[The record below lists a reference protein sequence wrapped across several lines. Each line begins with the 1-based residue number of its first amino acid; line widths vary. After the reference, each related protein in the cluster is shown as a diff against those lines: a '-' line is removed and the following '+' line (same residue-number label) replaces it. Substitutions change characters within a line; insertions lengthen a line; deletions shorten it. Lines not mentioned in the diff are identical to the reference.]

1 MKSKEEESTA
11 PGQLAIRKRST
22 VPGVMITQFVKEIP
36 HGKSHPDFLRKPIAL
51 TIQEGK
57 LAVFKAI
64 VTGDPTPTVRWTRN
78 NGEVSN
84 AEKYVI
90 VYEPVTGEHQ
100 LQMPNVTVDQAG
112 TYKCLAENKFG
123 CAIVTATLNVIEIG
137 FKKSKELQES
147 RTAQREQPADFKK
160 VLKTRANR
168 AKEERKDGEV
178 DERFWELLLSADK
191 KDYERICA
199 EYGVTDFRW
208 MLKKLN
214 EKKREIEEQQAK
226 YIEYLSNLKHID
238 IKTPGCAQ
246 FEFEMDLR
254 DPNAKIFLYK
264 DGELVEFSSDTS
276 QKHSLRQIGRRFIFT
291 VDGLSPD
298 DAGLYQVDVEGVNIF
313 STNLKIPNVDFLVKI
328 TEVKAI
334 EREDAVFECVL
345 SAPLPKITW
354 MGKNVSL
361 VQGQKYDIIVS
372 EDMLVHRLVV
382 KDCMLV
388 DKGIYAAVVGI
399 KSCNAWLL
407 VEADN
412 DSDKHGKKAARK
424 TTQAGGSG
432 TDLSKIATEQQA
444 KLQKEREERKAML
457 KQNQAYQPA
466 QASHNDVE
474 PPVELS
480 VKPLLNPLAQPAA
493 ELIPQT
499 SQNTKDKP
507 KTKSNN
513 QPKSVSKSMTV
524 EPKLDKSEMEE
535 VPLTSGNK
543 CDGAGKAVKCEQQSE
558 LIGEEEGK
566 DSKKTGL
573 LIPDTVI
580 EVKEVSLKAG
590 KRCDGSGQAVECEQ
604 NSEQF
609 GEVQGKDR
617 DRTGPLIPDIVTE
630 MEEVPLKVGKRS
642 DGLGQ
647 GVECK
652 QHSEIIGKEQSEDKD
667 RTGLLFPDTV
677 TDKASSQSSSCADQG
692 VYFTSG
698 LQDVKAIVGHSVQLV
713 CKINKANCDG
723 VWYKDGKEIKS
734 TDDLMTIKDGVLHKL
749 VINNCTE
756 VDNGKYRFEAAGR
769 KTEAMLTVEDPPRIN
784 QDDMSKFSQP
794 VIIKVGQNAAFKL
807 SFMGREPI
815 KVQWYHEG
823 EELLDDINVK
833 IEKSFSNSC
842 LLLTKC
848 QRKDTGEIKLKLKN
862 DFGITE
868 AFSKLIVLGKPTNPL
883 GPVEV
888 IEASSSCVEFKWR
901 PPKDDGGSPVIH
913 YNLERQQIGR
923 NTWKKIGNTGDEA
936 HYKDMDVEHGRKYCY
951 RIRALTAEGTSDVF
965 ETEDIQAGTK
975 AFPGPPSTP
984 KIVSAFK
991 DCINLSWSPP
1001 TKTGGTS
1008 IVGYNLEKRKNGSN
1022 LWNQVNPIGEE
1033 IKAKQYAVTD
1043 VVEGIE
1049 YEFRVIAINFSG
1061 AGEPSSPSDFVIA
1074 RDPKKPPGK
1083 VIDLKVSDSTYSS
1096 LSLSW
1101 TKPKE
1106 EEGVKDEA
1114 KGYFVELR
1122 PAENTEWT
1130 RCNSHAIITTSYTI
1144 LGLKSMAMYWV
1155 RVVAT
1160 NEGGEGEPQD
1170 LDNYII
1176 AMPPPVKPKFTDRK
1190 MKSFMV
1196 VRAGH
1201 SVRVNINFEASPM
1214 PTVNWLKDGMP
1225 LCKHVTVSNTEGT
1238 SKLLIP
1244 SAERSDTGVYS
1255 IIVKNM
1261 VGQETFSIEIRVTDD
1276 PKSPGPVELEE
1287 NVSGTLTVCWSPS
1300 PDEKRDDRL
1309 HYMVAKRDSVKQT
1322 WHTVADQVFNH
1333 SFTVANIMP
1342 GREYNFRVYAKNDI
1356 GISEPSESPTW
1367 GRVRK
1372 KERFTVRVPEPKALN
1387 FESPPTF
1394 TVPMKTHTCQ
1404 EKYECYMSCAVRGNP
1419 TPYVTW
1425 YHNNISLNA
1434 DANYYI
1440 TNTCGV
1446 CSLLILRV
1454 GPKDSGEYKVVAE
1467 NSLGRAECIT
1477 QLKIKE

>member
-1 MKSKEEESTA
+1 MKFPKSKEEEPTA
-11 PGQLAIRKRST
+11 PGQLAIRKRSR
-22 VPGVMITQFVKEIP
+22 VPGVMITQFVEEVP
-36 HGKSHPDFLRKPIAL
+36 QGKSHPDFSRKPIAL

-57 LAVFKAI
+57 FAVFKAV

-78 NGEVSN
+78 NGEISDKEN
-84 AEKYVI
+84 YIA
-90 VYEPVTGEHQ
+90 VYESVTGEHQ
-100 LQMPNVTVDQAG
+100 LQMPNVAVDQAD
-112 TYKCLAENKFG
+112 TYKCLAENEFG
-123 CAIVTATLNVIEIG
+123 RAIVTATLNIIEVG

-147 RTAQREQPADFKK
+147 RTAQRELPADFKK
-160 VLKTRANR
+160 SLRTRAHR
-168 AKEERKDGEV
+168 PKEERKDGEV

-191 KDYERICA
+191 KDYECICA

-214 EKKREIEEQQAK
+214 EKKREIEEQQAQ
-226 YIEYLSNLKHID
+226 YIEYLSNLRHIE

-254 DPNAKIFLYK
+254 DPSSKIFLYK
-264 DGELVEFSSDTS
+264 DGELVEFTPDTS
-276 QKHSLRQIGRRFIFT
+276 EKHSLRQIGRRFIFT
-291 VDGLSPD
+291 VSGLSPD

-313 STNLKIPNVDFLVKI
+313 STDLKIPNVDFLVKI
-328 TEVKAI
+328 TEVTAT

-354 MGKNVSL
+354 MGKSVAL
-361 VQGQKYDIIVS
+361 VQGEKYDITVS
-372 EDMLVHRLVV
+372 EDMLIHRLVV

-388 DKGIYAAVVGI
+388 DKGIYAAVAGI

-412 DSDKHGKKAARK
+412 DSDKRGKKAARK
-424 TTQAGGSG
+424 TTQAGGSR
-432 TDLSKIATEQQA
+432 TDLAKIAAEQQA

-457 KQNQAYQPA
+457 KQHQVDQAAETPDNEA
-466 QASHNDVE
+466 ES
-474 PPVELS
+474 PVELS
-480 VKPLLNPLAQPAA
+480 VEDLLNPLAQSPA
-493 ELIPQT
+493 ELILQT
-499 SQNTKDKP
+499 SQNPKDKP
-507 KTKSNN
+507 KTK
-513 QPKSVSKSMTV
+513 PKAKPTSVSESMIE
-524 EPKLDKSEMEE
+524 EPKEEESEGEE
-535 VPLTSGNK
+535 VLQKTENK
-543 CDGAGKAVKCEQQSE
+543 
-558 LIGEEEGK
+558 
-566 DSKKTGL
+566 
-573 LIPDTVI
+573 
-580 EVKEVSLKAG
+580 
-590 KRCDGSGQAVECEQ
+590 RDGSGQAVECEQ
-604 NSEQF
+604 HSEQISEEK
-609 GEVQGKDR
+609 GEEKNKRV
-617 DRTGPLIPDIVTE
+617 RTGPLIPD
-630 MEEVPLKVGKRS
+630 
-642 DGLGQ
+642 
-647 GVECK
+647 
-652 QHSEIIGKEQSEDKD
+652 
-667 RTGLLFPDTV
+667 TV
-677 TDKASSQSSSCADQG
+677 IAQG

-698 LQDVKAIVGHSVQLV
+698 LQDVKAIVGHSAEMV
-713 CKINKANCDG
+713 CKISDANYDG
-723 VWYKDGKEIKS
+723 VWYKDGKQIKS
-734 TDDLMTIKDGVLHKL
+734 TDDLMIIKDGAVHKL

-756 VDNGKYRFEAAGR
+756 DDNGKYRFEADGR
-769 KTEAMLTVEDPPRIN
+769 KTEALLIVEDPPRMN
-784 QDDMSKFSQP
+784 QDDLTKFSQP
-794 VIIKVGQNAAFKL
+794 VIIKVGQNATFKL
-807 SFMGREPI
+807 SFVGREPI

-833 IEKSFSNSC
+833 IEKSSSHSC

-848 QRKDTGEIKLKLKN
+848 QRKDTGEIKFKLKN
-862 DFGITE
+862 EFGTTE
-868 AFSKLIVLGKPTNPL
+868 AFSKLIVLDKPTNPL
-883 GPVEV
+883 GPAEV

-923 NTWKKIGNTGDEA
+923 NTWKKIGNTSPEA
-936 HYKDMDVEHGRKYCY
+936 HYKDTDVDHGRRYCY
-951 RIRALTAEGTSDVF
+951 RIRAITAEGTSDVF
-965 ETEDIQAGTK
+965 ETDDIQAGTK
-975 AFPGPPSTP
+975 AYPGPPSTP
-984 KIVSAFK
+984 KVVSAFK
-991 DCINLSWSPP
+991 DCINLSWAPP
-1001 TKTGGTS
+1001 TKTGGTN
-1008 IVGYNLEKRKNGSN
+1008 IVGYNLEKRKKGSN
-1022 LWNQVNPIGEE
+1022 LWNQVNPLEE
-1033 IKAKQYAVTD
+1033 PIKAKQYGVKD

-1106 EEGVKDEA
+1106 QEGVQDEA

-1160 NEGGEGEPQD
+1160 NEGGDGEPQD
-1170 LDNYII
+1170 LDNYVI
-1176 AMPPPVKPKFTDRK
+1176 AMPPPVKPNFTDRK

-1201 SVRVNINFEASPM
+1201 SARVNINFEASPV
-1214 PTVNWLKDGMP
+1214 PTINWLKDGMP
-1225 LCKHVTVSNTEGT
+1225 LCKHVTVSNTEGM
-1238 SKLLIP
+1238 SQLLIP
-1244 SAERSDTGVYS
+1244 SAERSDTGVYT

-1261 VGQETFSIEIRVTDD
+1261 VGQETFSTEIRVTDD

-1287 NVSGTLTVCWSPS
+1287 NVPGTLTVCWSPS

-1309 HYMVAKRDSVKQT
+1309 HYIVAKRDSVKQT
-1322 WHTVADQVFNH
+1322 WHTVADRVFNNN
-1333 SFTVANIMP
+1333 FTAVNIMP

-1356 GISEPSESPTW
+1356 GLSEPSESPTW
-1367 GRVRK
+1367 GRVSM
-1372 KERFTVRVPEPKALN
+1372 KEKFTFSTPEPKTFN

-1394 TVPMKTHTCQ
+1394 TVPLKTHTSP

-1425 YHNNISLNA
+1425 YRNNFSLNTNT
-1434 DANYYI
+1434 NYYI

-1454 GPKDSGEYKVVAE
+1454 GPKDNGEYKVVAE
-1467 NSLGRAECIT
+1467 NSLGHAECTT
-1477 QLKIKE
+1477 QLKIRE

>member
-1 MKSKEEESTA
+1 MKFPKSKEEEPTA
-11 PGQLAIRKRST
+11 PGQLAIRKRSR
-22 VPGVMITQFVKEIP
+22 VPGVMITQFVEEVP
-36 HGKSHPDFLRKPIAL
+36 QGKSHPDFSRKPIAL

-57 LAVFKAI
+57 FAVFKAV

-78 NGEVSN
+78 NGEISDTEN
-84 AEKYVI
+84 FIA
-90 VYEPVTGEHQ
+90 VYESVTGEHQ
-100 LQMPNVTVDQAG
+100 LQMPNVAVDQAD
-112 TYKCLAENKFG
+112 TYKCLAENEFG
-123 CAIVTATLNVIEIG
+123 RAIVTATLNIIEVG

-160 VLKTRANR
+160 SLRTRANR
-168 AKEERKDGEV
+168 PKEERKDGEV

-214 EKKREIEEQQAK
+214 EKKREIEEQQAQ
-226 YIEYLSNLKHID
+226 YIEYLSNLRHIE

-254 DPNAKIFLYK
+254 DPSSKIFLYK
-264 DGELVEFSSDTS
+264 DGELVEFSPDTS
-276 QKHSLRQIGRRFIFT
+276 EKHSLRQIGRRFIFT
-291 VDGLSPD
+291 VSGLSPD

-313 STNLKIPNVDFLVKI
+313 STDLKIPNVDFLVKI
-328 TEVKAI
+328 TEVTAI

-354 MGKNVSL
+354 MGKSVAL
-361 VQGQKYDIIVS
+361 VQGEKYDITVS
-372 EDMLVHRLVV
+372 EDMLIHRLVV

-388 DKGIYAAVVGI
+388 DKGIYAAVAGI

-412 DSDKHGKKAARK
+412 DSDKRGKKAARK
-424 TTQAGGSG
+424 TTQAGGSR
-432 TDLSKIATEQQA
+432 TDLAKIAAEQQA

-457 KQNQAYQPA
+457 KQHQVDQAAETPDNEA
-466 QASHNDVE
+466 ES
-474 PPVELS
+474 PVELP
-480 VKPLLNPLAQPAA
+480 VEHLLNPLAQSAA
-493 ELIPQT
+493 ELILQT
-499 SQNTKDKP
+499 SQNPKDKP
-507 KTKSNN
+507 KTK
-513 QPKSVSKSMTV
+513 PKAKPTSVSESMIE
-524 EPKLDKSEMEE
+524 EPKEEESEGEE
-535 VPLTSGNK
+535 VLQKTENK
-543 CDGAGKAVKCEQQSE
+543 S
-558 LIGEEEGK
+558 
-566 DSKKTGL
+566 
-573 LIPDTVI
+573 
-580 EVKEVSLKAG
+580 
-590 KRCDGSGQAVECEQ
+590 DGSGQAVECEQ
-604 NSEQF
+604 HAEQISEEQ
-609 GEVQGKDR
+609 GEEKNKRV
-617 DRTGPLIPDIVTE
+617 RTGPLIPD
-630 MEEVPLKVGKRS
+630 
-642 DGLGQ
+642 
-647 GVECK
+647 
-652 QHSEIIGKEQSEDKD
+652 
-667 RTGLLFPDTV
+667 TV
-677 TDKASSQSSSCADQG
+677 IAQG

-698 LQDVKAIVGHSVQLV
+698 LQDVKAIVGHSAEMV
-713 CKINKANCDG
+713 CKISDANYEG
-723 VWYKDGKEIKS
+723 VWYKDGKQIKS
-734 TDDLMTIKDGVLHKL
+734 TDDLMIIKDGALHKL

-756 VDNGKYRFEAAGR
+756 DDNGKYRFEADGR
-769 KTEAMLTVEDPPRIN
+769 KTEALLIVEDPPRMN
-784 QDDMSKFSQP
+784 QDDLTKFSQP
-794 VIIKVGQNAAFKL
+794 VIIKVGQNATFKL
-807 SFMGREPI
+807 SFVGREPI

-833 IEKSFSNSC
+833 IEKSSSHSC

-848 QRKDTGEIKLKLKN
+848 QRKDTGEIKFKLKN
-862 DFGITE
+862 EFGTTE
-868 AFSKLIVLGKPTNPL
+868 AFSKLIVLDKPTNPL
-883 GPVEV
+883 GPAEV

-923 NTWKKIGNTGDEA
+923 NTWKKIGNISPEA
-936 HYKDMDVEHGRKYCY
+936 HYKDTDVDHGRRYCY
-951 RIRALTAEGTSDVF
+951 RIRAITAEGTSDVF
-965 ETEDIQAGTK
+965 ETDDIQAGTK
-975 AFPGPPSTP
+975 AYPGPPSTP
-984 KIVSAFK
+984 KVVSAFK
-991 DCINLSWSPP
+991 DCINLSWAPP
-1001 TKTGGTS
+1001 TKTGGTN
-1008 IVGYNLEKRKNGSN
+1008 IVGYNLEKRKKGSN
-1022 LWNQVNPIGEE
+1022 LWNQVNPLQEP
-1033 IKAKQYAVTD
+1033 IKAKQYGVKD

-1106 EEGVKDEA
+1106 QEGVQDEA

-1160 NEGGEGEPQD
+1160 NEGGDGEPQD
-1170 LDNYII
+1170 LDNYVI
-1176 AMPPPVKPKFTDRK
+1176 AMPPPVKPNFTDRK

-1201 SVRVNINFEASPM
+1201 SARVNINFEASPV
-1214 PTVNWLKDGMP
+1214 PTINWLKDGMP

-1238 SKLLIP
+1238 SQLLIP
-1244 SAERSDTGVYS
+1244 SAERSDTGVYT

-1261 VGQETFSIEIRVTDD
+1261 VGQETFSTEIRVTDD

-1287 NVSGTLTVCWSPS
+1287 NVPGTLTVCWSPS

-1309 HYMVAKRDSVKQT
+1309 HYIVAKRDSVKQT
-1322 WHTVADQVFNH
+1322 WHTVADRVFNNN
-1333 SFTVANIMP
+1333 FTAVNIMP

-1356 GISEPSESPTW
+1356 GLSEPSESPTW
-1367 GRVRK
+1367 GRVSK
-1372 KERFTVRVPEPKALN
+1372 KEKFTFSMPEPKTFN

-1394 TVPMKTHTCQ
+1394 TVPLKTHTSP
-1404 EKYECYMSCAVRGNP
+1404 EKYECYMSCAAVLSAP
-1419 TPYVTW
+1419 
-1425 YHNNISLNA
+1425 LNSKSE
-1434 DANYYI
+1434 NEEMLPW
-1440 TNTCGV
+1440 TC
-1446 CSLLILRV
+1446 SEL
-1454 GPKDSGEYKVVAE
+1454 S
-1467 NSLGRAECIT
+1467 
-1477 QLKIKE
+1477 